1 LLSVNATC
9 DEVAV
14 ITEAG
19 VVTEAQPRE
28 VGAL

>member
-1 LLSVNATC
+1 VNATC